1 MELFT
6 LSKFKKARQLA
17 FLTGFIFVLSSC
29 GGGGGGSSNPLP
41 ITEISSGYAYTSI
54 NDWSSAIAKFDDD
67 CVQGNANCTEEQART
82 LLGAAI
88 SAFSIETQAAQI
100 YFEGG
105 ASVAHFDPEGSS
117 YSLAIQG
124 NSLMETLKFN
134 PAVSGTPLY
143 PGFELTSNF
152 FSYPVFSY
160 DFPGSLSGLLDLD
173 HEEIGIT
180 DSSLNEKVFKGIHIR
195 PSLNSGI
202 MWSGTQYS
210 WAEIAELDYGTSCDY
225 SGDPRFC
232 SKVSL
237 DNSIN
242 ISLVGKIFG
251 PKTNA
256 GDMPSSGSTS
266 YRSYAISKGFYEKG
280 NLDFLYTGNFSM
292 SNTND
297 CGDTNPSHRAC
308 HWKTSDAVSAEQILT
323 VDFSANSIQG
333 TLSMQKH
340 YYESSSGSLTLLTSS
355 SYDPHKQTLEDLSI
369 SATISGND
377 FTGTVQNSHFVGYI
391 GGNFYGPNAKEIGAV
406 IVLAPVLGNLVVSGS
421 YYESEAAISIIVI
434 SGSK

>member
-1 MELFT
+1 MAHFT

-17 FLTGFIFVLSSC
+17 FLYLFVLFLFSC
-29 GGGGGGSSNPLP
+29 GGGGSSSP
-41 ITEISSGYAYTSI
+41 IPPTEISSGYAYTSFA
-54 NDWSSAIAKFDDD
+54 DWSSALSKFDND
-67 CVQGNANCTEEQART
+67 CETANANCTEQQARSI
-82 LLGAAI
+82 LEAAI
-88 SAFSIETQAAQI
+88 SAFSIETQAVHLYSDGSGPVI
-100 YFEGG
+100 
-105 ASVAHFDPEGSS
+105 HFDPAGSS

-143 PGFELTSNF
+143 PGFEVTSDF
-152 FSYPVFSY
+152 YSYPNFSY
-160 DFPGSLSGLLDLD
+160 DFPGALSGLLSLE
-173 HEEIGIT
+173 HERIGIT

-195 PSLNSGI
+195 PLENSGI

-210 WAEIAELDYGTSCDY
+210 WAEIAELDYGNTCDY
-225 SGDPRFC
+225 SGDPRYC
-232 SKVSL
+232 QRVSL
-237 DNSIN
+237 DNNGN

-251 PKTNA
+251 PKTNS

-266 YRSYAISKGFYEKG
+266 FRSYAISKGFYEKG
-280 NLDFLYTGNFSM
+280 NANFLYTGNFSM
-292 SNTND
+292 SNSAG
-297 CGDTNPSHRAC
+297 CGSNPPHRGC

-355 SYDPHKQTLEDLSI
+355 SYDLHKETLENLSI
-369 SATISGND
+369 SATISGNG
-377 FTGTVQNSHFVGYI
+377 FTGTVENSHFVGNI
-391 GGNFYGPNAKEIGAV
+391 KGNFYGPNAKEIGAT
-406 IVLAPVLGNLVVSGS
+406 IILAPVLGNLLVNVSGS
-421 YYESEAAISIIVI
+421 YYESEAAFTIIVI

>member
-1 MELFT
+1 MAHFT

-17 FLTGFIFVLSSC
+17 FLYLFALFLFSC
-29 GGGGGGSSNPLP
+29 GGGGGSSNPLP
-41 ITEISSGYAYTSI
+41 VTEISSGFAYTSI
-54 NDWSSAIAKFDDD
+54 GDWGSTFGKFYDD
-67 CVQGNANCTEEQART
+67 CESENANCTEQQARSI
-82 LLGAAI
+82 LEAAI
-88 SAFSIETQAAQI
+88 SAYSIETQAVHL
-100 YFEGG
+100 YSDGSG
-105 ASVAHFDPEGSS
+105 SVIHHVSGESS

-143 PGFELTSNF
+143 PGFEVTSDF
-152 FSYPVFSY
+152 YSYPSFSH
-160 DFPGSLSGLLDLD
+160 DFPGALSGLLSLE
-173 HEEIGIT
+173 HERIGIT

-195 PSLNSGI
+195 PLPNSGI

-210 WAEIAELDYGTSCDY
+210 WAEIAELDYGNACDY
-225 SGDPRFC
+225 LGDPRYC
-232 SKVSL
+232 QRVSL
-237 DNSIN
+237 DNSSN
-242 ISLVGKIFG
+242 ISLVGKIYG

-256 GDMPSSGSTS
+256 GDMPASGSTS

-280 NLDFLYTGNFSM
+280 NGNFLYTGNFSM
-292 SNTND
+292 VNSAGCGSN
-297 CGDTNPSHRAC
+297 PPHRGC

-355 SYDPHKQTLEDLSI
+355 SYDLHKETLENLSI
-369 SATISGND
+369 SATISGNG
-377 FTGTVQNSHFVGYI
+377 FTGTVQNSHFI
-391 GGNFYGPNAKEIGAV
+391 GNIYGNFYGPNAKEIGAIIFLSPAANNV
-406 IVLAPVLGNLVVSGS
+406 VVSGS
-421 YYESEAAISIIVI
+421 YYESEVAFSIIVI

>member
-1 MELFT
+1 MEHFT
-6 LSKFKKARQLA
+6 LSKFKKAGQLA
-17 FLTGFIFVLSSC
+17 FLYLFVLFLFSC
-29 GGGGGGSSNPLP
+29 GGGGGGTSSP
-41 ITEISSGYAYTSI
+41 IPPTEISSGYAYTSFA
-54 NDWSSAIAKFDDD
+54 DWSSAIAKFDND
-67 CVQGNANCTEEQART
+67 CETANANCTEQQARSI
-82 LLGAAI
+82 LEAAI
-88 SAFSIETQAAQI
+88 SAFSIETQAVHYYADGSGTVI
-100 YFEGG
+100 
-105 ASVAHFDPEGSS
+105 HFDPAGSS

-143 PGFELTSNF
+143 PGFEVTSDFYSYPTSN
-152 FSYPVFSY
+152 YE
-160 DFPGSLSGLLDLD
+160 FPGALSGLLSLE
-173 HEEIGIT
+173 HERIGIT

-195 PSLNSGI
+195 PLENSGI

-210 WAEIAELDYGTSCDY
+210 WAEIAELDYGNTCDY
-225 SGDPRFC
+225 SGDPRYC
-232 SKVSL
+232 QRVSL
-237 DNSIN
+237 DNIFN

-256 GDMPSSGSTS
+256 GDMPASGSTS
-266 YRSYAISKGFYEKG
+266 YRSYAISKGLYEKG
-280 NLDFLYTGNFSM
+280 NGNFLYTGNFSM
-292 SNTND
+292 INSAGCGSN
-297 CGDTNPSHRAC
+297 PPHRGC

-391 GGNFYGPNAKEIGAV
+391 GGNFYGPNAKEIGAI

-421 YYESEAAISIIVI
+421 YYESEVAFTTIVI

>member
-1 MELFT
+1 MAHFT

-17 FLTGFIFVLSSC
+17 FLYLFALFLFSC
-29 GGGGGGSSNPLP
+29 GGGGGSSNPLP
-41 ITEISSGYAYTSI
+41 VTEISSGFAYTSI
-54 NDWSSAIAKFDDD
+54 GDWGSTFGKFYDD
-67 CVQGNANCTEEQART
+67 CESENANCTEQQARSI
-82 LLGAAI
+82 LEAAI
-88 SAFSIETQAAQI
+88 SAYSIETQAVHL
-100 YFEGG
+100 YSDGSG
-105 ASVAHFDPEGSS
+105 SVIHHVSGESS

-173 HEEIGIT
+173 QEKIGIT
-180 DSSLNEKVFKGIHIR
+180 DSSLNEKVFKGIYIR

-280 NLDFLYTGNFSM
+280 NGNFLYTGNFSM
-292 SNTND
+292 VNSAGCGSN
-297 CGDTNPSHRAC
+297 PPHRGC

-377 FTGTVQNSHFVGYI
+377 FTGTVQNSHFVGNI
-391 GGNFYGPNAKEIGAV
+391 KGNFYGPNAKEIGAV